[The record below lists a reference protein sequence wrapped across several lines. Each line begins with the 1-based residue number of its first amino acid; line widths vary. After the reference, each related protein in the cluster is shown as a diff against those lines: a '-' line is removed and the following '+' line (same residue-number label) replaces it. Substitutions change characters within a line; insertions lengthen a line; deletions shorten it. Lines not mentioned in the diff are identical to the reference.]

1 MASAPRRPD
10 LGHIRRRGVPR
21 SREVIGRSVQ
31 TRSTYTVTPSR
42 DGRATPQ
49 PLKEGR
55 DGMTIVEA
63 ARTVTG
69 GIDTHGEVHVA
80 AVLDEVGVLLGT
92 RSFPAEPDG
101 YSALLAW
108 LSDFGAI
115 SKVGIEG
122 TGSYG
127 AGVARHLARAGIAVV
142 EVDRQN
148 RQARRHSGKSD
159 PLDAVEAARAV
170 LSGRAHGK
178 AKSRDG
184 SVEAIRVL
192 VVAKR
197 SARAARVKA
206 LTQMRQLTFSAPDQ
220 LQSRLK
226 GLPIT
231 QLVAAA
237 QGLRPTRSPDVV
249 TAATKASLSMLAHR
263 VADLEDEISDLDT
276 MITPL
281 LEETAPELLAVY
293 GVGIDAAAALLVA
306 AGDNPERLRSEAAWA
321 HLCGVSPLEASSGNV
336 TRHRLNRGGDRQ
348 ANRALWHIV
357 ITRLASDPRTQAY
370 MERRVKDGRS
380 KREAI
385 RMLKRYVAR
394 EVYRYLPHG

>member
-1 MASAPRRPD
+1 
-10 LGHIRRRGVPR
+10 
-21 SREVIGRSVQ
+21 
-31 TRSTYTVTPSR
+31 
-42 DGRATPQ
+42 
-49 PLKEGR
+49 
-55 DGMTIVEA
+55 MTIVEA
-63 ARTVTG
+63 RRTVTG

-80 AVLDEVGVLLGT
+80 AVLDEIGGLLDT
-92 RSFPAEPDG
+92 ESFAADPDG
-101 YSALLAW
+101 YSDLLSW
-108 LSDFGAI
+108 LESFGEVT
-115 SKVGIEG
+115 KVGVEG

-127 AGVARHLARAGIAVV
+127 AGIARFLARAGVRVV

-148 RQARRHSGKSD
+148 RQSRRQSGKSD
-159 PLDAVEAARAV
+159 PLDAVEAARAA
-170 LSGRAHGK
+170 LSGRARGI
-178 AKSRDG
+178 AKSKDG
-184 SVEAIRVL
+184 SIEAIRVL

-197 SARAARVKA
+197 SARGARIKA

-226 GLPIT
+226 GLPIA
-231 QLVAAA
+231 QFVAAA

-249 TAATKASLSMLAHR
+249 TAATKASLSTLAHR
-263 VADLEDEISDLDT
+263 VADLEDEIAALDA
-276 MITPL
+276 MIIPL
-281 LEETAPELLAVY
+281 LESSAPELLAVY
-293 GVGIDAAAALLVA
+293 GVGIDTAAALLVA

-321 HLCGVSPLEASSGNV
+321 HLCGVSPLEASSGKV

-385 RMLKRYVAR
+385 RILKRYVAR
-394 EVYRYLPHG
+394 EVYRSLPRA